1 MSSFEFSAMQWVL
14 ILIAAVCIGLSKAGF
29 GGVAML
35 SILIMAQIM
44 PARESTGVILP
55 MLILADIFAVRVFHA
70 HARLALVLRM
80 LPPALAGIICGWWL
94 MPRIPAESFAR
105 FIGWLSIAL
114 IVLVLIQKQ
123 APNLLKV
130 AAEKRRFAWPLGWMA
145 GLTTMLANA
154 AGPVMTVYLL
164 ACKLPKLAFV
174 GTAAWFFFAV
184 NLAKVPF
191 SWGLG
196 LINPGSLWINLM
208 AAPGVIVGIFCG
220 RWLLTKIN
228 QNLFEWLLIGFSLI
242 GAIRLVLL

>member
-1 MSSFEFSAMQWVL
+1 MLSFEFSAMQWAL
-14 ILIAAVCIGLSKAGF
+14 IVIAAICIGLSKSGF

-70 HARLALVLRM
+70 HARLDLVLRM

-94 MPRIPAESFAR
+94 MPRIPADSFAR
-105 FIGWLSIAL
+105 LIGWVSLALIAL
-114 IVLVLIQKQ
+114 VLVQKT
-123 APNLLKV
+123 APTLLKV

-145 GLTTMLANA
+145 GVTTMLANA

-184 NLAKVPF
+184 NVAKVPF

-196 LINPGSLWINLM
+196 LIHPGSLWINLM
-208 AAPGVIVGIFCG
+208 AAPGVIAGIFLG
-220 RWLLTKIN
+220 RWLLGKIN
-228 QNLFEWLLIGFSLI
+228 QNMFEWLLILFSVA
-242 GAIRLVLL
+242 GSIRLILL